1 MQKSPWSGYLD
12 FLQKKNRSSV
22 IGIAFAYVG
31 ALTGA
36 GLASGQEL
44 MQYFMAFGLTGVKS
58 VILVAILHFAFG
70 GITVS
75 LGSFFLA
82 REQGDVL
89 GEIAPP
95 LIQKI
100 LDLGL
105 MATCFII
112 GFVMIAGA
120 GSNLHQEFGLP
131 LWVGSVICTALV
143 VILAFFDFNKVS
155 AIIGAFTPVILAFI
169 LVAAIYVAFFTP
181 IDLAKSETLALLET
195 TTLPN
200 PWVSVL
206 NYFSMCLM
214 TGASIAFV
222 LGGEEYYLKNA
233 RIGGFIGGG
242 IVGLI
247 TLMEVVT
254 LYAAMPIVS
263 GTELPMLT
271 ILTRIHPAIGTIAAI
286 VIYGMIFNTAV
297 SLYYALARRL
307 VGKDPKK
314 FVVTM
319 QGLALIG
326 FGLSFFGFKKLLS
339 IFYPIVG
346 YLGFVLILVLLISY
360 IRTKSE
366 FLIEQNRR
374 TKVFTSLMRKLNPAA
389 IYRRDEDHKVKKL
402 VRDSHIDDHT
412 LATTASQEAKETW
425 EAYQEL
431 SENEETADEETD
443 EAPENTDAEKD
454 A

>member
-1 MQKSPWSGYLD
+1 MQHSAWSGFLD

-22 IGIAFAYVG
+22 IAIAFAYVG

-44 MQYFMAFGLTGVKS
+44 MQYFMAFGITGVKS
-58 VILVAILHFAFG
+58 VVLVAILHFAFG

-131 LWVGSVICTALV
+131 LWVGAALCTALV
-143 VILAFFDFNKVS
+143 VTLAFFDFKKVS
-155 AIIGAFTPVILAFI
+155 AVIGSFTPVILAFI
-169 LVAAIYVAFFTP
+169 LAAAIYVAFFTP
-181 IDLAKSETLALLET
+181 IDLAKSESLVLLET
-195 TTLPN
+195 TTLPSR
-200 PWVSVL
+200 WVSVF

-222 LGGEEYYLKNA
+222 LGGEEYYLQNA
-233 RIGGFIGGG
+233 RIGGFVGGG

-247 TLMEVVT
+247 TLAEVVT
-254 LYAAMPIVS
+254 LYAAMPIVQ

-271 ILTRIHPAIGTIAAI
+271 ILTRIHPAIGKIAAI

-314 FVVTM
+314 FVLTM
-319 QGLALIG
+319 QGLALVG

-346 YLGFVLILVLLISY
+346 YLGFVLILVLVISY

-366 FLIEQNRR
+366 FLIEQQRR
-374 TKVFTSLMRKLNPAA
+374 TKVFTSLIRKLNPAA
-389 IYRRDEDHKVKKL
+389 RYRHDEDHKVRKL

-412 LATTASQEAKETW
+412 LATTAHQEAKETW

-431 SENEETADEETD
+431 SENEETDEASADEDQT
-443 EAPENTDAEKD
+443 PDA
-454 A
+454 